1 MKFYAPTEQP
11 IHVALTSGHT
21 AVVTQDG
28 TELPKAFHLA
38 AIERGAH
45 MEGGAGESE
54 LRAVQMTRELTI
66 REALVAARDSNS
78 PDAFN
83 KDGTPDLRKLVAKLG
98 FQVSREEADAIW
110 AEVTED
116 A

>member
-1 MKFYAPTEQP
+1 MKFFAPTEQP

-45 MEGGAGESE
+45 AEGGDNE

-83 KDGTPDLRKLVAKLG
+83 KDGTPDLRKLIAKLG

-110 AEVTED
+110 AEVTES